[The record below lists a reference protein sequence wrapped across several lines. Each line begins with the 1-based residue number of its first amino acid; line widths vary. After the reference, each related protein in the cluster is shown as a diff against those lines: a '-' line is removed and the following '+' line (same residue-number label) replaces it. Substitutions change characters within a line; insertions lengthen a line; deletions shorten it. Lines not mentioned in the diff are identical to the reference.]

1 MSFIFAIIAL
11 MVIALV
17 ACVLTLIIIECYCYA
32 TKKGMCPT
40 EEEQKEAVDGLA
52 RCVQTVKSL

>member
-11 MVIALV
+11 MVIVLV
-17 ACVLTLIIIECYCYA
+17 ASAIALIIIECYCYA

-52 RCVQTVKSL
+52 RCAQIVKSL